1 MVKAGGEPRA
11 GPRFRVRG
19 VRSGN
24 AQGRARADLGA
35 PASDRPLRARH
46 ARRSLSVPVPGSAS
60 ARSDLAARAAPEGL
74 GERGAVTSGRG
85 CRTRSVSAAPRCPRG
100 GRPRCRTGPFG
111 HRRGVGGSPES
122 RGAGEGY
129 GRRPVSAPPPS
140 GAAAGEPAPGGG
152 GGVGK
157 VGVSGPARGSPRVP
171 KGPGRDRGPGSRA
184 VPCAPSEWRPP
195 LRVEATGDRRR
206 PALGLC
212 CPPSAQ
218 PSRGPGRGPPLTRPA
233 AFVSPQRRCSPA
245 SLRWRG
251 ASPKS
256 SAATPRATISFTP
269 MESASS

>member
-11 GPRFRVRG
+11 GPRFRVRC

-140 GAAAGEPAPGGG
+140 GAAAGDPAPGGEG
-152 GGVGK
+152 WAKLAFLARPGAA
-157 VGVSGPARGSPRVP
+157 PASP
-171 KGPGRDRGPGSRA
+171 KGPAGIVDQEVARSPALLQSGGHPSGWRQQVTGGDRPWASAVLPPLLSQPSPAGDRGGGHP
-184 VPCAPSEWRPP
+184 
-195 LRVEATGDRRR
+195 
-206 PALGLC
+206 
-212 CPPSAQ
+212 
-218 PSRGPGRGPPLTRPA
+218 
-233 AFVSPQRRCSPA
+233 
-245 SLRWRG
+245 
-251 ASPKS
+251 
-256 SAATPRATISFTP
+256 
-269 MESASS
+269 